1 MHTSQYDALGK
12 PNNQLDGNL
21 KICTDQNHLLNYASY
36 FLINLENK
44 LNHKEKIQYGTFEIP
59 RNDGFRSTFIHF
71 DHVILRNCRANCLHR
86 NKMALRYVQQ
96 TKRCVVLKRGRA
108 RTIPVITGVLC
119 QVVHRMEER
128 RPIQTF
134 IRGCKVSSF
143 IRIQDQSVN
152 LNYDGNGFNKFFE
165 TKTILLND
173 TTRTEMSHSNTE
185 LSSYGSAPSF
195 IASLT

>member
-1 MHTSQYDALGK
+1 M
-12 PNNQLDGNL
+12 
-21 KICTDQNHLLNYASY
+21 
-36 FLINLENK
+36 
-44 LNHKEKIQYGTFEIP
+44 QYGTFEIP

-173 TTRTEMSHSNTE
+173 TTRSVLYILQMVVPLKTTLYQHCFLETILKIRKMSENQLLLQNVKVQRVLHPQILCQSVRILIQQNE
-185 LSSYGSAPSF
+185 LR
-195 IASLT
+195 